1 MKSFNLIFIT
11 AIAFIVSSIAIAFIV
26 NRSLDPNY
34 QKDWFAIAFTS
45 PAEDTPD
52 FIIANHSADTTFHYT
67 IQSGGKTLSDEHFLI
82 DKGETLTIHP
92 DNTDL
97 PKPYTISVFPENNPK
112 KSESLTRK

>member
-34 QKDWFAIAFTS
+34 QKDWFAIGFVS
-45 PAEDTPD
+45 PSGDTPD
-52 FIIANHSADTTFHYT
+52 FILENHSSEHSFRYT
-67 IQSGGKTLSDEHFLI
+67 VTSGGKILTDQPIEASN
-82 DKGETLTIHP
+82 GEAISIHP
-92 DNTDL
+92 NNTDL